1 MSKQSSSR
9 ILPVGDS
16 PFMLLKCNGMHSQVA
31 DSQVGGGKDHWLEN
45 MQPLLKARQTVGLL
59 SQAREL

>member
-1 MSKQSSSR
+1 
-9 ILPVGDS
+9 
-16 PFMLLKCNGMHSQVA
+16 MLLKCNGMHSQVA